1 MNFSKMEELTK
12 DTNKIK
18 NLVRDYENLQK
29 EMSDARDETTQVA
42 QKLGLD
48 QHALKNHP
56 SVMSYLIG
64 YTKGRYSIINAITTY
79 LKGEDK

>member
-1 MNFSKMEELTK
+1 MAE
-12 DTNKIK
+12 
-18 NLVRDYENLQK
+18 
-29 EMSDARDETTQVA
+29 ARDETTQVA

-56 SVMSYLIG
+56 SVMSYLVG
-64 YTKGRYSIINAITTY
+64 YIRGRYSIINSITTY

>member
-1 MNFSKMEELTK
+1 MNKIDELTK
-12 DTNKIK
+12 ETNE
-18 NLVRDYENLQK
+18 VRGLIRDFESLQRD
-29 EMSDARDETTQVA
+29 MAVARDETTQVA

>member
-1 MNFSKMEELTK
+1 MNKIDQLTK
-12 DTNKIK
+12 ETNEIK
-18 NLVRDYENLQK
+18 SLIKDYELLQK
-29 EMSDARDETTQVA
+29 EMADARDETTQVA

-64 YTKGRYSIINAITTY
+64 YTKGRYSIINSITTY
-79 LKGEDK
+79 LKGDDK